1 MVMEFRKIEISQVDW
16 NLKVKIERSDQG
28 KVDRELENVPCMN
41 SVCVLCY
48 SYIIMTYLKVAC
60 LKRYP
65 VLPKF
70 PEIIWKG
77 ESKAFFEPSLGRV
90 GVEDAE

>member
-1 MVMEFRKIEISQVDW
+1 MEFRKIETSQVDW
-16 NLKVKIERSDQG
+16 NLKVKIGKSDKG

-48 SYIIMTYLKVAC
+48 SYITMAYLKVAC
-60 LKRYP
+60 LKSHP
-65 VLPKF
+65 ALPKF

-77 ESKAFFEPSLGRV
+77 ESKVFFEPSLGVV
-90 GVEDAE
+90 GDAE